1 MSLETLFEETYFPKM
16 KSFFLHI
23 AAEAICFWDPWQL
36 QLYTG
41 AVISGSDK
49 NYAWKFSLQ
58 TISKGLPVIWY
69 V

>member
-49 NYAWKFSLQ
+49 NYA
-58 TISKGLPVIWY
+58 
-69 V
+69 